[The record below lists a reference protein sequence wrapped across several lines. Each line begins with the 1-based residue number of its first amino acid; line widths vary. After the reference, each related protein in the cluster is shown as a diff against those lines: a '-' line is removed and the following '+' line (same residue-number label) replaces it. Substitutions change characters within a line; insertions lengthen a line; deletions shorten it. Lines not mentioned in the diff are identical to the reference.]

1 MVTVKAGK
9 LPGKV
14 DEYSFEAE
22 PTISEVLGVAGIGS
36 EGFEIKLNGEVATL
50 DSECEDGS
58 IILLVKKIK
67 GNA

>member
-1 MVTVKAGK
+1 MVTIKAGK

-22 PTISEVLGVAGIGS
+22 PTVAEVLAVAGLTAD
-36 EGFEIKLNGEVATL
+36 GFEIKLNGETATL
-50 DSECEDGS
+50 DSECEDGE